1 MSATDARSAPAA
13 AEPQAE
19 PQAEP
24 RAPQVVPATAEGL
37 ATAAALLRAGEVVA
51 FPTETV
57 YGLGAD
63 ATRAS
68 AIERI
73 YALKGRPR
81 HNPLIVHVADAEA
94 AAALA
99 GAFSDTARELAA
111 RFWPGPLT
119 LVVPRG
125 PRIPSVVSAGLDT
138 VALRVPA
145 HPVALQLLRAVG
157 LPLAAPSANRS
168 ESLSPTTAG
177 HVLRSLPAVPLVV
190 DGGPCWLGIES
201 TVVDLVSSPPRLL
214 RPGALPLRSLLA
226 VLPQLALPLPERSL
240 GPGPRPEGA
249 AAPPD
254 ALPSPGMM
262 ARHYA
267 PRAPLTL
274 LDDTADEAQLVAQVA
289 ALPPPR
295 GLLTYRPLPALAP
308 LCAQIELLPAE
319 PIALAADLYAALH
332 RLDDAGVAS
341 IAALRPP
348 ATLDFLA
355 INDRLKRA
363 AHR

>member
-1 MSATDARSAPAA
+1 MSDADPRGVPGPGEPAA
-13 AEPQAE
+13 RPG
-19 PQAEP
+19 
-24 RAPQVVPATAEGL
+24 QVVPATAEGL
-37 ATAAALLRAGEVVA
+37 AAAAALLRAGEVVA

-81 HNPLIVHVADAEA
+81 HNPLIVHVADAET

-99 GAFSDTARELAA
+99 GTFSDTARELAA

-145 HPVALQLLRAVG
+145 HPVALQLLRTVG

-168 ESLSPTTAG
+168 ESLSPTTAA

-201 TVVDLVSSPPRLL
+201 TVVDLVASPPRLL

-226 VLPQLALPLPERSL
+226 VLPQLALPAPERSL
-240 GPGPRPEGA
+240 GPDPTEA
-249 AAPPD
+249 EAAPSG
-254 ALPSPGMM
+254 LPSPGMM

-267 PRAPLTL
+267 PRAALTL
-274 LDDTADEAQLVAQVA
+274 LDDTASEAQLVAQVG
-289 ALPPPR
+289 ALPAPR

-308 LCAQIELLPAE
+308 LCAQVELLPAE
-319 PIALAADLYAALH
+319 PSALAADLYAALH

-348 ATLDFLA
+348 AGLDFLA
-355 INDRLKRA
+355 ISDRLRRA